1 MNNLQGKLSNG
12 WKVTFLPLWFKNALK
27 EISVY
32 LREKIMTVYTQAPD
46 LQC

>member
-1 MNNLQGKLSNG
+1 MNNLQG
-12 WKVTFLPLWFKNALK
+12 KNALK

-32 LREKIMTVYTQAPD
+32 LQVKIMTVYTQAPD